1 MTPMTP
7 MTPAAA
13 SAGGCD
19 PSDDPS
25 GTPAGGARPGA
36 GPARPRGQEGFRY
49 ARRERELRPSPVRAV
64 FELALDPRFVS
75 LAGGNPD
82 TALLPHQEIAEIS
95 SRLLS
100 ERGAEILQYGS
111 GAGIGAL
118 TEVIGGLMGAQGA
131 RVSSSELLITTGS
144 QMGIDLA
151 TKLLCDPG
159 DVVVAEGPTYVGAM
173 GVLGAYEARL
183 RQIPVDDDGM
193 VPQALE
199 ETLEA
204 VEREGGRVGYVYTI
218 PHHQNP
224 SGTTL
229 SLPRREQV
237 VEICA
242 RRGVPIVEDDPYA
255 FVGFPGTEPLPC
267 LYSLNPRG
275 VVHLGSFSK
284 IFSPGMRVGWL
295 AAPPRVRDR
304 LQIAGESVDIHPSVL
319 AQEIVAAY
327 VGTPSWQEHLGRL
340 RRTYA
345 SRSRSLLSSLEAH
358 APHGVRWTVPRGG
371 FFVWVSIEGVDPGA
385 DILGAAIERELIIV
399 PGSACFAGR
408 PPSAGLRLA
417 YSSSSAEVLEEG
429 ARRLSQLIADLRATH
444 PA

>member
-1 MTPMTP
+1 MTPGSGSSSAPGSIERLRTGP
-7 MTPAAA
+7 DRLRCAPAL
-13 SAGGCD
+13 
-19 PSDDPS
+19 
-25 GTPAGGARPGA
+25 
-36 GPARPRGQEGFRY
+36 RY
-49 ARRERELRPSPVRAV
+49 ARREREFRPSPVRAV

-82 TALLPHQEIAEIS
+82 TGLLPHEEIAEIS
-95 SRLLS
+95 SRLLHQ
-100 ERGAEILQYGS
+100 RGAEILQYGS

-118 TEVIGGLMGAQGA
+118 TEVIAALMARQGA

-173 GVLGAYEARL
+173 GVFGAYETEL
-183 RQIPVDDDGM
+183 RQIPVDDEGM

-204 VEREGGRVGYVYTI
+204 VAREGKRVGYVYTI

-229 SLPRREQV
+229 SLSRREQV
-237 VEICA
+237 VEVCA

-255 FVGFPGTEPLPC
+255 FVGFPGAEPLAS
-267 LYSLNPRG
+267 LYSLNPGG
-275 VVHLGSFSK
+275 VLHLGSFSK
-284 IFSPGMRVGWL
+284 IFSPGMRVGWV
-295 AAPPRVRDR
+295 AAPAQVRDR

-327 VGTPSWQEHLGRL
+327 VGTPSWEEHLGRL
-340 RRTYA
+340 RQAYA
-345 SRSRSLLSSLEAH
+345 RRCRSLLTSLEEH
-358 APHGVRWTVPRGG
+358 APQGVRWTVPSGG
-371 FFVWVSIEGVDPGA
+371 FFTWVTVDGVDPGA
-385 DILGAAIERELIIV
+385 DILGAAIERELIVV
-399 PGSACFAGR
+399 PGRACFAGR
-408 PPSAGLRLA
+408 PPSACLRLA
-417 YSSSSAEVLEEG
+417 YSNSSPEVLEEG
-429 ARRLSQLIADLRATH
+429 ARRLSRLIADLRAAC